1 MKVFEGW
8 LDFAR
13 KGLGVLHQHPKAPK
27 TCARFMRA
35 YINLLRP
42 NISVHIPNAVFHTF
56 LKVLTRRICLTI
68 KNFFTW

>member
-8 LDFAR
+8 LYFSR
-13 KGLGVLHQHPKAPK
+13 KGLGVLHQHPIAPK

-42 NISVHIPNAVFHTF
+42 NIMTLMCVSGVI
-56 LKVLTRRICLTI
+56 L
-68 KNFFTW
+68 